1 MKRASEDGFALITTL
16 WLVALLAV
24 VAVIVEGW
32 ITTALDRAAALKA
45 RVANEQALIDAT
57 DRAILGMVTAGFGPR
72 GLEPP
77 PPAAEPGVGQ
87 TDIGQTDVVPARQTP
102 FIALDGRTYRIG
114 DVVIRLQDEGGLY
127 DLSNSSR
134 DSLARLL
141 DAYGVSTPDSETMAV
156 ELGQYQATHPDPQ
169 TAMRREADY
178 GAAGLPAPRHSRL
191 ISPWEP
197 YRILDWPHSAA
208 LWHGAPAFADMVTA
222 GPVGGLGIN
231 TAPAPVLAALAGIDP
246 AAAARLVAARQAAPI
261 TVNDLLKSGS
271 KITQSEDHPAEIL
284 PSNIIRLRL
293 RIAGDPL
300 ARIVSIRLTPGE
312 AAPYRLDFSVDR
324 PLSAL
329 DRDTESATTPALPI
343 FSHR

>member
-32 ITTALDRAAALKA
+32 ITTALDRAAVLKA

-169 TAMRREADY
+169 TAMRREVDY

-191 ISPWEP
+191 VSPWEP

-261 TVNDLLKSGS
+261 TVDDLLKSGS

-312 AAPYRLDFSVDR
+312 GAPYRLDFSVDR

>member
-1 MKRASEDGFALITTL
+1 MRRASEDGFALITTL

-32 ITTALDRAAALKA
+32 ITTALDRAAALQA

-57 DRAILGMVTAGFGPR
+57 DSAILVMVTAGFGSR

-77 PPAAEPGVGQ
+77 SPPAEPGA
-87 TDIGQTDVVPARQTP
+87 GQTDVVQGRQKP

-127 DLSNSSR
+127 DLSNPSR
-134 DSLARLL
+134 DSLTRLL
-141 DAYGVSTPDSETMAV
+141 GAYGVSTPDSNTMAT
-156 ELGQYQATHPDPQ
+156 ELGQYQTTHPDPQ
-169 TAMRREADY
+169 TTMRREADY
-178 GAAGLPAPRHSRL
+178 DAAGLPAPRHSRL
-191 ISPWEP
+191 VSPWEP

-208 LWHGAPAFADMVTA
+208 LWRGAPAFADMVTA
-222 GPVGGLGIN
+222 GPVGGLSIN
-231 TAPAPVLAALAGIDP
+231 AAPVPVLAALAGIDQ
-246 AAAARLVAARQAAPI
+246 AAAARLVAARQGTPI
-261 TVNDLLKSGS
+261 TSADLLKSGS
-271 KITQSEDHPAEIL
+271 KITQSEDHPPELI

-293 RIAGDPL
+293 RVVGDPR

-329 DRDTESATTPALPI
+329 DRGAGSATVPALPI
-343 FSHR
+343 LSSR